1 MSDDIVQINRD
12 CVCGHDRQS
21 HYWDKKGSGDCLCP
35 HCTCVRYR
43 DRHAPPPT
51 IPPPPRAA
59 MDTQDVFDDGE
70 DTEVDIEWVDM
81 DALLASP

>member
-1 MSDDIVQINRD
+1 
-12 CVCGHDRQS
+12 
-21 HYWDKKGSGDCLCP
+21 
-35 HCTCVRYR
+35 
-43 DRHAPPPT
+43 
-51 IPPPPRAA
+51 